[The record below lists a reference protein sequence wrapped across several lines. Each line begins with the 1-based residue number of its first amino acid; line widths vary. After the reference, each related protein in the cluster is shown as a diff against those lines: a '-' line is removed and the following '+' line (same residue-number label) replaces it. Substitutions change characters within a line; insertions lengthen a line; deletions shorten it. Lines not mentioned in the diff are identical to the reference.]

1 MEESSQSFYQDAYE
15 GTKIVL
21 ETATHGDAPGSQAS
35 EATEITDIRIISGG
49 VGYTKL
55 PTLDKTNK
63 YNTFGQIDNTGQ
75 VYSTGVLTTNGTGA
89 KLLPVTNTGM
99 GGVGSF
105 EVVNQGIEYSSA
117 PTLNSFRHAVLKDIT
132 GTFNSNTSLTSHT
145 GTVTEFDNDRQLI
158 SMNTTP
164 NLVVGNTVSTT
175 TGSGVIANIDT
186 AIGTGQV
193 GTFTETSG
201 NFLDNDGLLSNEL
214 QRIQDSF
221 YYQDY
226 SYVVRVGDSINT
238 WRDAIKSTVHPDWL
252 ECLW

>member
-1 MEESSQSFYQDAYE
+1 MR
-15 GTKIVL
+15 
-21 ETATHGDAPGSQAS
+21 QAVRHLKV
-35 EATEITDIRIISGG
+35 TEITDIRIISGG

-158 SMNTTP
+158 SMNTT
-164 NLVVGNTVSTT
+164 TQSC
-175 TGSGVIANIDT
+175 SWK
-186 AIGTGQV
+186 
-193 GTFTETSG
+193 
-201 NFLDNDGLLSNEL
+201 
-214 QRIQDSF
+214 
-221 YYQDY
+221 Y
-226 SYVVRVGDSINT
+226 SINHNWFWCNCKYRHSNWNWT
-238 WRDAIKSTVHPDWL
+238 SRNIYRNIW
-252 ECLW
+252 